1 MDKVLYDSLYRYFTT
16 LTSIGNVSYNSVNKL
31 LVLIFYKHFIY
42 EDYRGNISK
51 EDYNIIEQALNCL
64 FGSTCLIP
72 YPNYLGM
79 INLHLGDITEMAHRI
94 ADNESH
100 IQEMDNIYY
109 LHYPQVNLQQM
120 YSEEMAVA
128 LSDYRRTVLN
138 LNESRQQI
146 FYGGSVVIQNL

>member
-16 LTSIGNVSYNSVNKL
+16 LTSVGNVSYNSVNKL

-51 EDYNIIEQALNCL
+51 EDYNIIERALECL
-64 FGSTCLIP
+64 YGSTCLIP

-79 INLHLGDITEMAHRI
+79 VNLHLGDITEMAHRI

-100 IQEMDNIYY
+100 IQEMDNR
-109 LHYPQVNLQQM
+109 VNVI
-120 YSEEMAVA
+120 E
-128 LSDYRRTVLN
+128 DTKVLKSKQEV
-138 LNESRQQI
+138 LEVPDI
-146 FYGGSVVIQNL
+146 TF